1 VSTRTARALDELA
14 ARVLEADPAA
24 VAEALDRVEDA
35 RPQALAEQRELL
47 ARLALAT
54 PADHFAVG
62 VTGPPGAGKT
72 SLCAALVR
80 HWLAAGRGAGVCAV
94 DPSSRR
100 SGGAL
105 LGDRARLRFD
115 ADAPVFVRS
124 LAARDQ
130 LGGLAPAA
138 RAVVL
143 VLRAAYPVALLET
156 VGVGQSEIDVESA
169 VDAVVLVLQPGSGDT
184 LQFMKAGIL
193 EIPDVVA
200 VHKWDLGAL
209 AERTRADFEQ
219 VLAISP
225 PPSGGAPPPGVVG
238 TSAET
243 GQGIAE
249 LAAELDSRLAAAA
262 ANGQVARRREAGRA
276 AWGLEL
282 FTRRYGT
289 RGLDQLGGREAARRI
304 AEQASGTGL
313 DAFSALATRA
323 GLA

>member
-1 VSTRTARALDELA
+1 VSVEKLARG
-14 ARVLEADPAA
+14 VLEADPAA
-24 VAEALDRVEDA
+24 IAEALDRVEDA
-35 RPQALAEQRELL
+35 RPQALAAQRELL
-47 ARLALAT
+47 ARLAERT
-54 PADHFAVG
+54 PAHHFAIG
-62 VTGPPGAGKT
+62 ITGPPGAGKT
-72 SLCAALVR
+72 SLTAALVR

-105 LGDRARLRFD
+105 LGDRARLRFE

-138 RAVVL
+138 RAAVL

-156 VGVGQSEIDVESA
+156 VGVGQSEIDVETA
-169 VDAVVLVLQPGSGDT
+169 VDAVVLVLQPASGDT

-200 VHKWDLGAL
+200 VNKWDLGAL

-219 VLAISP
+219 ILAITP
-225 PPSGGAPPPGVVG
+225 HGEAPPPGVVG

-243 GQGIAE
+243 GHGIAE
-249 LAAELDSRLAAAA
+249 LAAALEQRLAQHAAS
-262 ANGQVARRREAGRA
+262 GLLARRRDAGRA

-289 RGLDQLGGREAARRI
+289 HGLDRLGGREPARQI
-304 AEQASGTGL
+304 ALQAGGTGL
-313 DAFSALATRA
+313 DAFSALASRA
-323 GLA
+323 GLS